1 MHDWDEQ
8 AGDCEAEPSKGDPT
22 ASEQALDA
30 IKEAEEEGEPGP
42 PDTAQD
48 AILARQLAEEL
59 EGGMYAKVCLLPQA
73 ASYIYDTLLV
83 PRQQAW

>member
-1 MHDWDEQ
+1 MKHSQ
-8 AGDCEAEPSKGDPT
+8 ARETPQLQSRRWTPSKRQRRR
-22 ASEQALDA
+22 E
-30 IKEAEEEGEPGP
+30 EPGP